1 VLDLVSRNAI
11 AQAVRGTPV
20 VDGLEDG
27 VWSRAAEIETNTLVL
42 GAGGATARVKTLWD
56 AGRLYVLAKVVD
68 PLLSRASA
76 NPWEQDSIEIFLDQ
90 NNAKTGSYE
99 ADDGQFRVNFENVQ
113 SFGGSADASRFAT
126 AVRIVPGGYVVE
138 AAIALDA
145 VAPQSGVLLGFDVQV
160 NDDALGDG
168 VRSSVLTWNDPTGQS
183 FNNTSRFGVLRLV
196 RNRSH

>member
-1 VLDLVSRNAI
+1 
-11 AQAVRGTPV
+11 
-20 VDGLEDG
+20 
-27 VWSRAAEIETNTLVL
+27 
-42 GAGGATARVKTLWD
+42 
-56 AGRLYVLAKVVD
+56 
-68 PLLSRASA
+68 
-76 NPWEQDSIEIFLDQ
+76 
-90 NNAKTGSYE
+90 
-99 ADDGQFRVNFENVQ
+99 
-113 SFGGSADASRFAT
+113 
-126 AVRIVPGGYVVE
+126 VVE